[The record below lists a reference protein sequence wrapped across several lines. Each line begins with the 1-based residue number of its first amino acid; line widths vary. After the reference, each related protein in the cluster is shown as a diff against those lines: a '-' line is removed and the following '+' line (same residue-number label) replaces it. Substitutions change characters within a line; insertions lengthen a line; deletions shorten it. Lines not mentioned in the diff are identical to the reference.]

1 VAAMS
6 QEPSD
11 TLTAKRFS
19 HQRLDELFANPI
31 IADKGAKYAKYLYLN
46 LSTLS
51 PYVSGT
57 KFGQGGYSF
66 GRIVGAEL
74 EDR

>member
-51 PYVSGT
+51 PYI
-57 KFGQGGYSF
+57 FYF
-66 GRIVGAEL
+66 IF
-74 EDR
+74 